1 MASRRIQAPP
11 KDGAAEDDVGD
22 CSSPPCYLSEIDPA
36 YAGLA
41 PRQPEPKAQKP
52 RRGGRAAS

>member
-1 MASRRIQAPP
+1 MASRRIQAAP

-22 CSSPPCYLSEIDPA
+22 CSSPPCYINEIDPA

-41 PRQPEPKAQKP
+41 PKPPEPKP
-52 RRGGRAAS
+52 RRGGGAAP